1 MSRQAGV
8 CVFQLIFLFIQP
20 LSMPIDPVLWVIDLV
35 YLSYTL
41 LPPDKQDVL
50 FDWETSVFSLD
61 RFVSVTQ

>member
-1 MSRQAGV
+1 
-8 CVFQLIFLFIQP
+8 
-20 LSMPIDPVLWVIDLV
+20 MPIDPVLWVIDLV